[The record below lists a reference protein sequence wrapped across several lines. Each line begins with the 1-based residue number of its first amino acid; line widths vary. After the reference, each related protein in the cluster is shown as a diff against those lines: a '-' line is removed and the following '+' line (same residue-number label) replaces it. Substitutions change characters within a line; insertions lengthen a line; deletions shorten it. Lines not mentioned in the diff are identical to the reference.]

1 MKTKF
6 KRCIAMLLSLSMVI
20 SIVGGFS
27 LLDNLVMAYVQDQLD
42 DAMHIIVRHWHANG
56 TDTAVEGYLK
66 SDGDFVDQ
74 NNKTIESDDFSVE
87 NTSITIP
94 TAENEGEKISGYAV
108 SAGHEAVKVPKE
120 ETDNL
125 VIDFKKSIHL
135 VKVHVF
141 YKDISSIVH
150 GEAFML
156 GSDELEADVKI
167 KEDGNKYYNTAA
179 GLHTDKTVTGDK
191 RTFKVDLESWY
202 AGNSIADVGLIL
214 DASGSMAFIS
224 DNEDLKPMKLG
235 NPDED
240 GNISVEGINGEDV
253 KLNTYQYITQE
264 DLDNILDPD
273 YTDNSKLGYSDY
285 TYYIFDERDSVRE
298 FVPLGY
304 WNGKGKTVESV
315 NSNALPESNKL
326 VGYWNFDKNLTN
338 LVSDVNA
345 ILVDHPSADGSYT
358 NEPNGQSAKF
368 TTTSSNVANGEGA
381 LIIDRTASNDENNSN
396 SGVLLKFDEDD
407 DFSLGDEFT
416 ISFAVKKASNND
428 SSDKLASL
436 FSIGDLTSGGYRAVR
451 AAGGS
456 TNRLKFGNFTTTE
469 PNASNVNN
477 IFSNTNYKIIT
488 YVVENNKVTTYIN
501 GKNDDSSF
509 PITGNGDLNLINDKN
524 IVLGGYW
531 DQGYNGSN
539 IYIDDLFVYNT
550 ALNKDNVQ
558 KLVKNVSNAKGDSVF
573 STLNPNG
580 EVMAEMP
587 STELNVS
594 SSNAS
599 TVSGWYYATSTGNWT
614 RNFTNPKLKT
624 GKILRALLNSEV
636 IENKIHYSNL
646 PSSVKKYLINEAN
659 KAGVTGDT
667 DDEKAQNYIALG
679 DGNGKGKKAY
689 IYSGAGDF
697 KGSGGYYYDFD
708 NNSSSTFE
716 VTENNVAIT
725 LPEDATRQGVASGTN
740 AGYISPVVFF
750 IDSQGYLRC
759 FFNTG
764 SSNKGASEIR
774 SEASYVYMKPDSTRI
789 KAEELQYALGSFA
802 ADLGWSSPISRL
814 SAVRFSTNNAITDKY
829 DDSDKLVLL
838 DWTKSSFEA
847 SKILSVQRGD
857 QSSIGYDISTPNLED
872 ENTNNDVGIN
882 QYNYGLTGGTHT
894 WTGFEAFDKHLANRI
909 SRDDTSKN
917 AKKYLIMFTDGKD
930 DNLKSADGKKYIDK
944 TIEYANKFKS
954 EGYTIFCVML
964 TGGANQLDSDIE
976 KFIAD
981 IAGNTESDNKFK
993 ESGQDEENR
1002 YDYMKDKYV
1011 FVPEKIEDLPD
1022 AFQQIRYS
1030 ITDALV
1036 DYTVKDYIDPRFDIY
1051 DGDKLITLNDGGKL
1065 IIDGKETTISEEGK
1079 EITIDNEYSAT
1090 LYYDSENHMYYLR
1103 WDNQTI
1109 PGCTIGDN
1117 SLTVW
1122 KRSFNLQAKE
1132 DFIGG
1137 NGVLTN
1143 GNEEYMNYVYSDE
1156 DEEKSSGT
1164 SDMKKKENDSYVSKG
1179 FPRTAANVELLDLKI
1194 EDGKQ
1199 KIYLG
1204 EKITPEKLL
1213 NELSGTI
1220 DSSYYWEYLK
1230 RYYTTESE
1238 LKAAINKLMT
1248 EKTLEVPYSYLYN
1261 ATKSNLTG
1269 TDAHRKDVLGTLT
1282 YKWAAAPS
1290 GTTTD
1295 NEYITKDTAS
1305 KTYTLTVEFTPLEV
1319 GTAANPDEDTD
1330 ATGRVKKNTDLVG
1343 DKDYKWNADYEY
1355 KRVAGTEQT
1364 ELSKSGK
1371 HVTDIVKGEILLGMR
1386 LTKEQYEYLYEYY
1399 KGETL
1404 SYSADLKR
1412 TYGGTENETVGTLTT
1427 KVTFDTPWDKLEN
1440 SKKFKLEL
1448 NDQNEWELVVYSTT
1462 NWLDE
1467 DSDHLP
1473 IGTYTLV
1480 PSESNSENTL
1490 PLEFGDMTVINIQAK
1505 HSGLFDTLIESESA
1519 VDYAAPANDENSP
1532 VFYLGTE
1539 TKSEGSKS
1547 YLDDRLGIAEI
1558 EGTLKPG
1565 DLKISKIVQDQVD
1578 LSTNTHGSFTFKFEL
1593 YTSKDKKTAI
1603 NDTFTCKDIY
1613 GSAGTIKN
1621 GDTFELKGG
1630 ESLVI
1635 EGLPASAYYTIT
1647 EDTPAG
1653 YKLEGQTSGTVES
1666 GKTVDV
1672 DFTNIYSASGKI
1684 KLDVSKK
1691 LAGRKWIDSD
1701 EFEFMLKS
1709 ADKNTIAAIENGN
1722 IGGLE
1727 DGKWTLGNDDDNSDY
1742 YYITKKITK
1751 ADSAVNMFDDITF
1764 NKPGD
1769 YKFTISEVIPTGATK
1784 TSNGKYEFNNIIY
1797 DSNKYSIWISVAEQR
1812 EDEIVKKNG
1821 ELDVSASYVSTSVS
1835 EADNESDGNETKAN
1849 IVFTNQAITKW
1860 APEVKK
1866 NLEGR
1871 QWTDE
1876 DSFTFE
1882 MKLMSE
1888 NSDNV
1893 ENSEQ
1898 TLTIKKGET
1907 ENSSYTKKFDDI
1919 TFTEVGTYKF
1929 IVSEVNGGA
1938 VKNGITYDDT
1948 KYEIT
1953 VVVSDDGNGNL
1964 IADVSGNEDVTFNN
1978 KYTKPDNS
1986 DDSDDDSGDS
1996 DDSDKPVDSDD
2007 SDDDSNVTIPN
2018 DQGVPSNPDTGSNS
2032 FGILAFA
2039 ATAAIAIVAINRRKK
2054 DD

>member
-1 MKTKF
+1 MKFKF
-6 KRCIAMLLSLSMVI
+6 KRCIAMLLSLCMVI
-20 SIVGGFS
+20 STVSGFS
-27 LLDNLVMAYVQDQLD
+27 LVDNLVMAYVQDQLN

-56 TDTAVEGYLK
+56 VDTAVEGYLK
-66 SDGDFVDQ
+66 SNGDFVDQ
-74 NNKTIESDDFSVE
+74 NNKSIESDGYSVE
-87 NTSITIP
+87 EGTSSITIP
-94 TAENEGEKISGYAV
+94 IAEIKGSEEFSGYAV

-141 YKDISSIVH
+141 YKDTSSIVN
-150 GEAFML
+150 GEGFVL
-156 GSDELEADVKI
+156 GDEELETDVKLDNG
-167 KEDGNKYYNTAA
+167 KPYYNTAA

-191 RTFKVDLESWY
+191 RTFKVNLESWY
-202 AGNSIADVGLIL
+202 AGNSVADVGLIL

-235 NPDED
+235 NPDGD
-240 GNISVEGINGEDV
+240 GSISVQGIDGENV
-253 KLNTYQYITQE
+253 ELNTYQYITQK

-285 TYYIFDERDSVRE
+285 TYYIFDERDSVKE

-315 NSNALPESNKL
+315 NSNALPESDKL

-358 NEPNGQSAKF
+358 NVSNGQSAKY
-368 TTTSSNVANGEGA
+368 TTSNQANGSGA
-381 LIIDRTASNDENNSN
+381 LIIDRTAAESN
-396 SGVLLKFDEDD
+396 SGVLLRFDDND
-407 DFSLGDEFT
+407 NFSLGDEFT
-416 ISFAVKKASNND
+416 ISFAIKKTN
-428 SSDKLASL
+428 SDKQEGLASL
-436 FSIGDLTSGGYRAVR
+436 FSIGDSSSGYRAVR
-451 AAGGS
+451 TQAS
-456 TNRLKFGNFTTTE
+456 TNRLKFGNFSDN
-469 PNASNVNN
+469 PGDSNANN
-477 IFSNTNYKIIT
+477 IFNDTNYKTVT
-488 YVVENNKVTTYIN
+488 YVVKGDTVTTYID
-501 GKNDDSSF
+501 GKDSSENGNIADKVNSLKS
-509 PITGNGDLNLINDKN
+509 ITNKD

-531 DQGYNGSN
+531 DSNYSGSN
-539 IYIDDLFVYNT
+539 IVIDDLFVYNT
-550 ALNKDNVQ
+550 ALEKDSVKQ
-558 KLVKNVSNAKGDSVF
+558 LVKNVSNAKGDSVF
-573 STLNPNG
+573 SALNPDG

-614 RNFTNPKLKT
+614 RNFTNPKIST
-624 GKILRALLNSEV
+624 GKIVRALTQTEV

-646 PSSVKKYLINEAN
+646 PSTVKKYLQDEAT
-659 KAGVTGDT
+659 KAGVDGDT
-667 DDEKAQNYIALG
+667 PDEKAQNYLALG
-679 DGNGKGKKAY
+679 DGNGKGEKAY

-708 NNSSSTFE
+708 NKSSSTFE

-725 LPEDATRQGVASGTN
+725 LSEDATRQGVASGDNT
-740 AGYISPVVFF
+740 GYTSPVVFF

-802 ADLGWSSPISRL
+802 ADLGSSSPISRL
-814 SAVRFSTNNAITDKY
+814 SAVRFSTNNAITDAY
-829 DDSDKLVLL
+829 DDSNKLVLL

-857 QSSIGYDISTPNLED
+857 ESSIGYDTSTPNLED

-894 WTGFEAFDKHLANRI
+894 WTGFEAYDKHLAKRI
-909 SRDDTSKN
+909 ARDDKSKN

-930 DNLKSADGKKYIDK
+930 DNLKSEGGKTYIDK

-954 EGYTIFCVML
+954 DGYTIFCVML

-976 KFIAD
+976 MFMAN
-981 IAGNTESDNKFK
+981 IAGNTEADKAFEDSEQAED
-993 ESGQDEENR
+993 NR
-1002 YDYMKDKYV
+1002 YEFMKDKYV

-1030 ITDALV
+1030 ITDSLV

-1079 EITIDNEYSAT
+1079 EITIDNEYTAT

-1103 WDNQTI
+1103 WDKQTI
-1109 PGCTIGDN
+1109 PGCTIGDK

-1137 NGVLTN
+1137 NAVLTN
-1143 GNEEYMNYVYSDE
+1143 GNEEYMNYVYSNE
-1156 DEEKSSGT
+1156 DTEKSSGT
-1164 SDMKKKENDSYVSKG
+1164 SDMTKEEDDPYVSKG
-1179 FPRTAANVELLDLKI
+1179 FPRTAANVELLDLKLK
-1194 EDGKQ
+1194 DGKQ
-1199 KIYLG
+1199 TIYLG
-1204 EKITPEKLL
+1204 EKISPDKLL
-1213 NELSGTI
+1213 DELSSTI
-1220 DSSYYWEYLK
+1220 DSNYYWEYLK
-1230 RYYTTESE
+1230 RFYSSE
-1238 LKAAINKLMT
+1238 DDLKAALQKLM
-1248 EKTLEVPYSYLYN
+1248 KGNTLELPYSYLYN

-1269 TDAHRKDVLGTLT
+1269 TDAHRQDVLGTLT

-1290 GTTTD
+1290 GTTPD
-1295 NEYITKDTAS
+1295 SEYITKDTAT
-1305 KTYTLTVEFTPLEV
+1305 KTYTLTVEFTPIEV
-1319 GTAANPDEDTD
+1319 GTAANPNEDTD
-1330 ATGRVKKNTDLVG
+1330 ATGRVKNNDTLVG
-1343 DKDYKWNADYEY
+1343 DKDYKWIADYEY
-1355 KRVAGTEQT
+1355 KRVTGTEQT

-1371 HVTDIVKGEILLGMR
+1371 HVTDIVNGEILLGMR

-1412 TYGGTENETVGTLTT
+1412 TYGNANNETVGTLTT
-1427 KVTFDTPWDKLEN
+1427 NVTFDTPWDKLED
-1440 SKKFKLEL
+1440 SKKIKLEL
-1448 NDQNEWELVVYSTT
+1448 NEHNEWELVVYSTI

-1467 DSDHLP
+1467 NSDHLP

-1480 PSESNSENTL
+1480 PNASNKNNTI
-1490 PLEFGDMTVINIQAK
+1490 PFKFGDMSVITIKNS
-1505 HSGLFDTLIESESA
+1505 HSSLFDTLANGDSA
-1519 VDYAAPANDENSP
+1519 IDYAAPTNDEDSP
-1532 VFYLGTE
+1532 MYYLGTNA
-1539 TKSEGSKS
+1539 SGDDN
-1547 YLDDRLGIAEI
+1547 YLDDRLGIAEV
-1558 EGTLKPG
+1558 EGELKPG
-1565 DLKISKIVQDQVD
+1565 SLKISKVVQDQVD

-1593 YTSKDKKTAI
+1593 YTSKDKETTI
-1603 NDTFTCKDIY
+1603 NDTFTYKKTI
-1613 GSAGTIKN
+1613 GSYSSDGEITN
-1621 GDTFELKGG
+1621 GETFELKDG
-1630 ESLVI
+1630 ESIVI
-1635 EGLPASAYYTIT
+1635 EGLPAGAFYTIT
-1647 EDTPAG
+1647 EDVLDG
-1653 YKLEGQTSGTVES
+1653 YESVGQKTSGTVES
-1666 GKTVDV
+1666 DKTVDV
-1672 DFTNIYSASGKI
+1672 DFTNIYSASGKM

-1691 LAGRKWIDSD
+1691 LAGRKWVDSD

-1727 DGKWTLGNDDDNSDY
+1727 DGKWTLGNDDDNGDY
-1742 YYITKKITK
+1742 YYLTKKITK

-1764 NKPGD
+1764 NKPGN

-1784 TSNGKYEFNNIIY
+1784 TADGKYEFNNIIY
-1797 DSNKYSIWISVAEQR
+1797 DSNKYSILISVAEQR
-1812 EDEIVKKNG
+1812 ENEIVKKNG
-1821 ELDVSASYVSTSVS
+1821 ELNVSASYVSTSVS
-1835 EADNESDGNETKAN
+1835 ESDNESDGNDTKAN

-1866 NLEGR
+1866 TLEGR
-1871 QWTDE
+1871 QWTDA
-1876 DSFTFE
+1876 DLFTFE
-1882 MKLMSE
+1882 MKLISE
-1888 NSDNV
+1888 NSENV

-1907 ENSSYTKKFDDI
+1907 ENSSYTKKFNDI
-1919 TFTEVGTYKF
+1919 TFTEVGTYRF
-1929 IVSEVNGGA
+1929 TVSEVNGGA

-1964 IADVSGNEDVTFNN
+1964 IADVSGNEDITFNN
-1978 KYTKPDNS
+1978 KYTKPDDPNDS
-1986 DDSDDDSGDS
+1986 DDSDDSDNDS
-1996 DDSDKPVDSDD
+1996 DDSDEPVDSDD
-2007 SDDDSNVTIPN
+2007 SDDDSSVTPPN
-2018 DQGVPSNPDTGSNS
+2018 DQGISSNPDTGSNS
-2032 FGILAFA
+2032 FEILAFA
-2039 ATAAIAIVAINRRKK
+2039 ATAAIAIAAINRRKK